1 VMMMKDIKEYSV
13 NEKPQWC
20 PGCGNFGLLTAVKSA
35 FAELDLEPHN
45 TVVVSGI
52 GCGSKIP
59 HYLRTY
65 GYEGIH
71 GRIIP
76 LAEGIKI
83 GNPSLTVVGI
93 GGDGDGLSEGG
104 NHFLHGGR
112 KNTDITYIVQDN
124 QIYGLTTGQASPTTH
139 LGMKTKTTPNGVF
152 IPPVKP
158 IPTALISGATFVA
171 SAFAGDINHLKE
183 VIKRAIQHR
192 GFSFIDVYQPCVSW
206 NKINTYMWWKE
217 RVYKLDKSL
226 SFEEA
231 LKKAMEPYLTN
242 WEKVPIGVFYESN
255 ERKPLNEIINYGNEL
270 LTNIEEDLREF
281 E

>member
-1 VMMMKDIKEYSV
+1 MMKDIKEYSV